1 MAGGLP
7 AGGMRLGLDQEE
19 PRSLDFAL
27 STTGASLERPQQ
39 GETGQR
45 GVRGR
50 AWACGLERLLDG
62 DSSPGDHRGGTYH
75 TPG

>member
-1 MAGGLP
+1 
-7 AGGMRLGLDQEE
+7 MRLGLDQEE